1 MSEQPPRRQWSKAD
15 LSAALSCLLNALYGK
30 TDKAFPLRLPAQS
43 TDADVMLCDAL
54 DELEEYRTERH
65 VREKTHV
72 VLTRLAHMYEDR
84 ARAGRRLMNGT
95 TDLES
100 AARHAIKA
108 LQWEQCW
115 QVVLQV
121 AKHLEIHLSVEPEA
135 RESPPTTFSQESLC
149 DTGGH
154 VIAHAKD
161 LGRQANTHPA
171 WRVEALYDGR
181 MLPQVEY
188 EGQDYG
194 VVSQSIGGLC
204 LNVTVDKVF
213 VWRDGEKYRHI
224 EVR

>member
-1 MSEQPPRRQWSKAD
+1 MSEQPTRRQWSKTELHTALRNLAPWLD
-15 LSAALSCLLNALYGK
+15 LPGDTMARPHGAVLKLN
-30 TDKAFPLRLPAQS
+30 
-43 TDADVMLCDAL
+43 DAI
-54 DELEEYRTERH
+54 DELEEHRQRRQMLET
-65 VREKTHV
+65 THA
-72 VLTRLAHMYEDR
+72 VLARLAHMYEDR

-95 TDLES
+95 TDLET
-100 AARHAIKA
+100 AARHAMKA

-135 RESPPTTFSQESLC
+135 RESPPTTFSQESLY

-154 VIAHAKD
+154 EIARAKD
-161 LGRQANTHPA
+161 LVRQANAHPI

-181 MLPQVEY
+181 MLSQVEY
-188 EGQDYG
+188 EGQDSS
-194 VVSQSIGGLC
+194 VLSQCIGTLC
-204 LNVTVDKVF
+204 LNATVDKVF